1 MDIPQSYIIHDM
13 RTAKDFK
20 GITLCGYK
28 RKDVINAF
36 QNSIINNKLED
47 AIRWCVELHSTGL
60 NKIIWD
66 TFHNIYTKYIHI
78 NSPKLFFYLLK
89 REKEYNNIIKDY
101 PKKHEI
107 FTRNDQELRNMYAE
121 LTSIMSIT
129 KKNNM
134 FLPKSL
140 PSINTKSFEKE
151 DIHKRMISKSLE
163 HIQEYIFNN
172 TSNDTI
178 LALNEIINNLLYK
191 KGTFQN
197 CIYWYLWIE
206 KSQNSKKK
214 ENQIIFSENKDPFA
228 DHWIFILWKII
239 MDFSDKL
246 EKNNKIFLN
255 KLHSIYK
262 KNFKPTF
269 ISKRK
274 YYIFIAFYI
283 IKSDVKWNINIF
295 QQEYLIIQSCAN
307 INKMYEN
314 IINNIQSNL
323 SYESKEKLRKS
334 YNKLLNQS
342 HNIIEPKKIK
352 NTNLNEEI
360 NKVVY
365 TNYPEFKSL
374 EKDNDITEINEISE
388 EKPLISK
395 NMTLKDIEESKEEKV
410 NKRLQAFTQFI
421 TFKKKKIIEEPV
433 KEIDKDENSK
443 KTVMD
448 YYKVVEEDPKE
459 NSSQEFK
466 IITKNINLS
475 KKK

>member
-1 MDIPQSYIIHDM
+1 MDIPQSYIIHDT
-13 RTAKDFK
+13 RVAKDFK
-20 GITLCGYK
+20 GITICGYK
-28 RKDVINAF
+28 RKDVVNAF

-47 AIRWCVELHSTGL
+47 AIRWGVELHATGL

-66 TFHNIYTKYIHI
+66 TFYNIYIKYIHV

-89 REKEYNNIIKDY
+89 REKEYNNLICDY

-121 LTSIMSIT
+121 LIAISTIT
-129 KKNNM
+129 KKNNI

-140 PSINTKSFEKE
+140 PTINGKSFEKE

-163 HIQEYIFNN
+163 HIEGYIFNTTN
-172 TSNDTI
+172 SETK
-178 LALNEIINNLLYK
+178 LALNEIINNLLYH

-206 KSQNSKKK
+206 KIQSSKKK
-214 ENQIIFSENKDPFA
+214 DNEILFSDTKDKFS

-239 MDFSDKL
+239 ISFSDKL
-246 EKNNKIFLN
+246 EKNNKVFLN
-255 KLHSIYK
+255 KIHYIYK
-262 KNFKPTF
+262 KNFKVAV

-283 IKSDVKWNINIF
+283 IKNDVKWNINIF

-307 INKMYEN
+307 INKMYGN

-323 SYESKEKLRKS
+323 SLESKEILRRS

-342 HNIIEPKKIK
+342 NNVIELNKIK

-360 NKVVY
+360 NKVVF
-365 TNYPEFKSL
+365 TNYPEYKPL
-374 EKDNDITEINEISE
+374 EKVNEVNSITDIIDDR
-388 EKPLISK
+388 PLISK
-395 NMTLKDIEESKEEKV
+395 NMTLKDVEESKEEKV
-410 NKRLQAFTQFI
+410 NKRLEAFSQFT
-421 TFKKKKIIEEPV
+421 TFKKKKVIEEPI
-433 KEIDKDENSK
+433 KEIISNEDNAK

-448 YYKVVEEDPKE
+448 YYKVNPEIKKA
-459 NSSQEFK
+459 SEFQ
-466 IITKNINLS
+466 IITKNINFT